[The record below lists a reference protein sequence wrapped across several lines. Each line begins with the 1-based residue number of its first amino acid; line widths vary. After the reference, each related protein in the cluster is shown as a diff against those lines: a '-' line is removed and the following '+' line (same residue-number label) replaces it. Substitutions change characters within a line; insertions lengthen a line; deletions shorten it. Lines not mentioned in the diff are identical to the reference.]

1 MTRTRIDSLSPDL
14 ENTPMRGV
22 FHTVSQ
28 ADEAALRAAGYVPVL
43 RWVLVLGSGGV
54 SETAV
59 KTADALR
66 VVQRRRAHNERRRK
80 TAKKGKRK

>member
-1 MTRTRIDSLSPDL
+1 MTRARIDQLSPDP

-22 FHTVSQ
+22 FHTVTQ

-54 SETAV
+54 SEHVV
-59 KTADALR
+59 KTSDALR
-66 VVQRRRAHNERRRK
+66 VVRRRNPPSKRGRRK
-80 TAKKGKRK
+80 